1 MAINANHEI
10 KKFKKAED
18 KAADKITSF
27 AGTMK
32 FVYLHSIWFG
42 IWIVIN
48 LGLVGAGVAFD
59 RFPFGLLTLIVSL
72 EAIFLSTFVM
82 ISQNR
87 QSAAAE
93 VRSELDYQTDVK
105 AEQEIS
111 IIMEAL
117 ERIATKQ
124 GIDVSD
130 LKQGLAE
137 TRKLP
142 GVTTA
147 KEDRS

>member
-10 KKFKKAED
+10 EKLKKIED
-18 KAADKITSF
+18 KAADKITAF

-42 IWIVIN
+42 FWIVIN
-48 LGLVGAGVAFD
+48 LGVLGAGFSFD
-59 RFPFGLLTLIVSL
+59 RFPYGLLTLIVSL

-87 QSAAAE
+87 QAGAAE

-105 AEQEIS
+105 AEKEIS

-117 ERIATKQ
+117 ERLAAKE
-124 GIDVSD
+124 GIDISD
-130 LKQGLAE
+130 LHQGLSQA
-137 TRKLP
+137 RKLP
-142 GVTTA
+142 GVTG
-147 KEDRS
+147 KIL